1 MESRKLHSER
11 ACLVAPC
18 QFELLR
24 CGELQPFPI
33 SSKEKSCYRL
43 LKSTVRPLLNLFHP
57 SNLARQAEKRTPK
70 MPNQADQR
78 TGASRFAQR
87 QIEHH
92 RRLAPFAD
100 RCVMAA
106 DTD

>member
-18 QFELLR
+18 QFELPR

-43 LKSTVRPLLNLFHP
+43 LKSTVRLLLNLSHP
-57 SNLARQAEKRTPK
+57 SNLAGRQKKEQLKCRTRGTSEPEPADSPK
-70 MPNQADQR
+70 VKYEP
-78 TGASRFAQR
+78 
-87 QIEHH
+87 H
-92 RRLAPFAD
+92 RRLAPVAD
-100 RCVMAA
+100 LCVRPPR
-106 DTD
+106 T